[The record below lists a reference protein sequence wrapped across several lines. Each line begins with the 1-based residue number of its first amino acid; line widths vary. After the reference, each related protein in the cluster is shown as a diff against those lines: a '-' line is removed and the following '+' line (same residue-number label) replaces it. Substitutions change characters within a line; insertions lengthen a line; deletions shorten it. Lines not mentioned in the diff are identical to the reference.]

1 MQSASQT
8 NDRQITEW
16 PHLPTVQPDITLLLD
31 MEGVIREATLSPA
44 MSSESVD
51 GWLGRPWVE
60 VAGEMGGDKVKRM
73 VDDARVSGISAFR
86 QINQRFPSGL
96 EIPMEFTTVLLGG
109 RAGMLAIGKNLQ
121 AVAELQSRLIA
132 AQQTMERDYWKLR
145 EIETRYRL
153 VFDASNEAVMIV
165 SAANLRIIEANRTAI
180 EALNSSRRRNE
191 DLAGRELLH
200 DVAAEDR
207 EAVRE
212 MLARIRERGK
222 ALSILVHLGADAKP
236 WMLRGSLITAEP
248 GHVFL
253 LQFTAATDLS
263 APAEKG
269 EHSTV
274 EELIDHL
281 PDGFVALDEAGIIRH
296 ANQAFL
302 DLVQLGSKGSA
313 IGESLGRWLWQP
325 GADLNA
331 LLANIQRHKTVRLF
345 TTSIRGELGTDTEVE
360 ISAGSRRRRRTEPDR
375 RAASQRGPPPSLRRR
390 ERPAAHGAGLDE
402 RADRKILAAQAGQEH
417 GQRRRAALCQAG
429 AGTCRR
435 QPDGDRRTS
444 GIEPAEPLCKAQ
456 SLRPRRQGV
465 GRRGN
470 PRGLIWRCI
479 PSLPQRSEKPIFRT
493 ANGKRSILRA
503 RFSRMARCW
512 SSASPI
518 IASFR
523 PAPTPPN
530 SSI

>member
-1 MQSASQT
+1 MAA
-8 NDRQITEW
+8 
-16 PHLPTVQPDITLLLD
+16 LPTVQPDITLLLD

-44 MSSESVD
+44 MSRESVD

-60 VAGEMGGDKVKRM
+60 IAGETGGDKVKRM

-180 EALNSSRRRNE
+180 EALNSPRRRNE

-207 EAVRE
+207 EAVRD

-222 ALSILVHLGADAKP
+222 ALSILVHLGAEAKP

-253 LQFTAATDLS
+253 LQFTPATDLS
-263 APAEKG
+263 APAENA

-281 PDGFVALDEAGIIRH
+281 PDGFVALNEAGIIQH
-296 ANQAFL
+296 ANQSFL
-302 DLVQLGSKGSA
+302 DLVQVGSKGSA
-313 IGESLGRWLWQP
+313 IGESLGRWLSQP

-331 LLANIQRHKTVRLF
+331 LLTNIQRHKTVRLF
-345 TTSIRGELGTDTEVE
+345 TTTVRGELGTETEVE
-360 ISAGSRRRRRTEPDR
+360 ISAGAGEGGQNQIGVLLRNVARRLPSGGESDLLRQALGSISEQIGK
-375 RAASQRGPPPSLRRR
+375 SSLRKLVKNTVSIV
-390 ERPAAHGAGLDE
+390 EQHYVKQALELAG
-402 RADRKILAAQAGQEH
+402 GN
-417 GQRRRAALCQAG
+417 
-429 AGTCRR
+429 
-435 QPDGDRRTS
+435 RTAT
-444 GIEPAEPLCKAQ
+444 AELLGLSRQ
-456 SLRPRRQGV
+456 SLYAKL
-465 GRRGN
+465 N
-470 PRGLIWRCI
+470 LYGLEDKG
-479 PSLPQRSEKPIFRT
+479 PDTEE
-493 ANGKRSILRA
+493 
-503 RFSRMARCW
+503 
-512 SSASPI
+512 
-518 IASFR
+518 
-523 PAPTPPN
+523 TPED
-530 SSI
+530 

>member
-1 MQSASQT
+1 MAA
-8 NDRQITEW
+8 
-16 PHLPTVQPDITLLLD
+16 LPTVQPDITLLLD

-44 MSSESVD
+44 MSVESVD

-60 VAGEMGGDKVKRM
+60 IAGDMGGDKVKRM

-180 EALNSSRRRNE
+180 EAVSSPRRRNE

-222 ALSILVHLGADAKP
+222 ALSILVHLGAEANP

-248 GHVFL
+248 VHVFL
-253 LQFTAATDLS
+253 LQFTPATDLS
-263 APAEKG
+263 AQAPTG
-269 EHSTV
+269 ERSTV
-274 EELIDHL
+274 EDLVDYL
-281 PDGFVALDEAGIIRH
+281 PDGFVALDPTGIIRH

-302 DLVQLGSKGSA
+302 DLVQIGSKGSA

-345 TTSIRGELGTDTEVE
+345 TTTIRGELGTDTEIE
-360 ISAGSRRRRRTEPDR
+360 ISAGSGDGEQNHIGVLLRNVARRLPSSGESDFLRTALGSMSEQIGK
-375 RAASQRGPPPSLRRR
+375 SSLRKLVKNTVGIVEQHYVKEALELAGGNRTATAELLGLSR
-390 ERPAAHGAGLDE
+390 QSLYAKLNRYGLDDKGSDTE
-402 RADRKILAAQAGQEH
+402 E
-417 GQRRRAALCQAG
+417 
-429 AGTCRR
+429 
-435 QPDGDRRTS
+435 
-444 GIEPAEPLCKAQ
+444 
-456 SLRPRRQGV
+456 
-465 GRRGN
+465 
-470 PRGLIWRCI
+470 
-479 PSLPQRSEKPIFRT
+479 
-493 ANGKRSILRA
+493 
-503 RFSRMARCW
+503 
-512 SSASPI
+512 
-518 IASFR
+518 
-523 PAPTPPN
+523 TPED
-530 SSI
+530 